1 MTAPSAVSESIGMS
15 RKKEMYGEAGVSP
28 TLLGKFSARM
38 PNGTATITWPT
49 ILRQP
54 DRPRLRCWRTFM

>member
-1 MTAPSAVSESIGMS
+1 MNESVGMS
-15 RKKEMYGEAGVSP
+15 RKKEMYAEPGVSP
-28 TLLGKFSARM
+28 YAFGKFSAM
-38 PNGTATITWPT
+38 IPNGTATATWPT